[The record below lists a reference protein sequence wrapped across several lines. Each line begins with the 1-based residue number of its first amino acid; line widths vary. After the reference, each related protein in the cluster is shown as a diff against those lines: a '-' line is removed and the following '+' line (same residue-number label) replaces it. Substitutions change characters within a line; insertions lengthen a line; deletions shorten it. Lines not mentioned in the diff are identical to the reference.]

1 METASASLS
10 TSGLQDA
17 ESSPTSAMVLVKREL
32 LEEEVMDI
40 RRIKK
45 EVDICH
51 MDISDGV
58 VSKHVEGET
67 EIEKGDFTNYSP
79 SRILDNIVSVA
90 KTTETEKLEVEPSIN
105 QLERDLYLLQKE
117 NYLDS
122 QKERD
127 LDFKIKHLES
137 DLYMLQNEDSSDS
150 CSKKIK
156 RKQKTMTV
164 INDYPC
170 DGPSISCQIEDSI
183 ILDLTEN
190 ENKNTDNPN
199 SPQVSYEYE
208 PDKSTYYSATND
220 VNELPI
226 PEFEVD
232 INDSLE
238 PTNAGGNLNKPA
250 HFSDILNHTDSIIEK
265 IRAEEHF
272 RRESGDVANKLIER
286 EAGKETSVES
296 TSDHFSQILRHTD
309 TTIEKIRETITKNEY
324 CTNIPEPE
332 DRKHELIVVTSTLDK
347 YSGKV
352 DSPVKEELKDHELK
366 KSEDKL
372 QLHLVKKDGVFTI
385 EKKSRKQVGRRKKR
399 KTALNFKT
407 DNCNICKFC
416 NVSIIIFFKLIV

>member
-1 METASASLS
+1 
-10 TSGLQDA
+10 
-17 ESSPTSAMVLVKREL
+17 
-32 LEEEVMDI
+32 MDI

-58 VSKHVEGET
+58 VSKHVGG
-67 EIEKGDFTNYSP
+67 EIESKKVDFTNFLHP
-79 SRILDNIVSVA
+79 KILDNIVSVA
-90 KTTETEKLEVEPSIN
+90 KTTETEKVDVEHSIN

-127 LDFKIKHLES
+127 LDFKIKNLES
-137 DLYMLQNEDSSDS
+137 DLYFLQNEDSSDE
-150 CSKKIK
+150 CSKEIK

-164 INDYPC
+164 INNYPC

-190 ENKNTDNPN
+190 ENKNTDT
-199 SPQVSYEYE
+199 PQVSYECE
-208 PDKSTYYSATND
+208 PDKSTSYSATSD
-220 VNELPI
+220 VDELPI

-238 PTNAGGNLNKPA
+238 PTNAGRTLNKPA
-250 HFSDILNHTDSIIEK
+250 PFCDILNHTDSIIEK

-272 RRESGDVANKLIER
+272 RRESGDVAIKLIER
-286 EAGKETSVES
+286 EAVKETSVGA
-296 TSDHFSQILRHTD
+296 TSDHFLQILRHTD

-385 EKKSRKQVGRRKKR
+385 EKKSKKQVGRRKKR
-399 KTALNFKT
+399 KTALNFKI

-416 NVSIIIFFKLIV
+416 NVSIMIFFKLCVMSDFFRRCSYQLQILLSM

>member
-1 METASASLS
+1 
-10 TSGLQDA
+10 
-17 ESSPTSAMVLVKREL
+17 MVLVKSEL
-32 LEEEVMDI
+32 LEEDVMDI

-51 MDISDGV
+51 MDISNGV
-58 VSKHVEGET
+58 VSKHVGGEI
-67 EIEKGDFTNYSP
+67 ESEKGDFTNFLHP
-79 SRILDNIVSVA
+79 RILDNIVSVA
-90 KTTETEKLEVEPSIN
+90 NTTETERLDVEPSIN
-105 QLERDLYLLQKE
+105 QLERDLYLLQRE

-127 LDFKIKHLES
+127 LDCKIKNLEN
-137 DLYMLQNEDSSDS
+137 DLYLLQTEDSSDVS
-150 CSKKIK
+150 SRKIK

-170 DGPSISCQIEDSI
+170 DGPSINCQIEDSI

-190 ENKNTDNPN
+190 ENKNTDNQN
-199 SPQVSYEYE
+199 SPQVSYECKL
-208 PDKSTYYSATND
+208 DKSTSYSTTSD
-220 VNELPI
+220 VDELSI

-232 INDSLE
+232 IHDSLE
-238 PTNAGGNLNKPA
+238 PTNAVGTPNKPA
-250 HFSDILNHTDSIIEK
+250 PFCDILNHTDSIIEK

-272 RRESGDVANKLIER
+272 RRERGDEANKLIER
-286 EAGKETSVES
+286 EAVKETSVGS
-296 TSDHFSQILRHTD
+296 TSDHFLQILRHTD

-324 CTNIPEPE
+324 CTNVPEPE

-352 DSPVKEELKDHELK
+352 DSSIKEELKDNELK

-372 QLHLVKKDGVFTI
+372 QLHLVKKDGVFII

-416 NVSIIIFFKLIV
+416 NVSTIRFFKLCL

>member
-1 METASASLS
+1 
-10 TSGLQDA
+10 
-17 ESSPTSAMVLVKREL
+17 
-32 LEEEVMDI
+32 MDI

-58 VSKHVEGET
+58 VSKHVGG
-67 EIEKGDFTNYSP
+67 EIESKKVDFTNFLHP
-79 SRILDNIVSVA
+79 KILDNIVSVA
-90 KTTETEKLEVEPSIN
+90 KTTETEKVDVEHSIN
-105 QLERDLYLLQKE
+105 QLERDLYQLQKE

-127 LDFKIKHLES
+127 LDFKIKNLKS
-137 DLYMLQNEDSSDS
+137 DLYFLQNEDSSDE
-150 CSKKIK
+150 CSKENKI
-156 RKQKTMTV
+156 KQKTMTV
-164 INDYPC
+164 INNYPC

-190 ENKNTDNPN
+190 ENKNTDT
-199 SPQVSYEYE
+199 PQVSYECE
-208 PDKSTYYSATND
+208 PDKSTSYSATSD
-220 VNELPI
+220 VDELPI

-238 PTNAGGNLNKPA
+238 PTNAGRTLNKPA
-250 HFSDILNHTDSIIEK
+250 PFCDILNHRDSIIEK

-272 RRESGDVANKLIER
+272 RRERGDEANKLIER
-286 EAGKETSVES
+286 EAVKETSVGS
-296 TSDHFSQILRHTD
+296 TSDHFLQILRHTD

-347 YSGKV
+347 YSGKA
-352 DSPVKEELKDHELK
+352 DSPVKEELKDNELK

-385 EKKSRKQVGRRKKR
+385 EKKSKKQVGRRKKR
-399 KTALNFKT
+399 KTALNFKR